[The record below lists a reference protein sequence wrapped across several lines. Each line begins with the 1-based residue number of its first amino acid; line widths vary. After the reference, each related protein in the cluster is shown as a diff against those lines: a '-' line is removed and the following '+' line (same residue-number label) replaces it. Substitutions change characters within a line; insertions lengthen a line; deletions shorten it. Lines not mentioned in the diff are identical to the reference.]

1 MLIQSVS
8 RNKFGEKKKN
18 YTISRNHYQVKKL
31 GKPFSV
37 AACNFDTYKI
47 TLVNNLKSYCS
58 K

>member
-8 RNKFGEKKKN
+8 RNKFGEKKN
-18 YTISRNHYQVKKL
+18 YTILRNHYQVKKL

-47 TLVNNLKSYCS
+47 TLVSNLKSYCI